1 MNYFKILLTTVF
13 ATFLLTGCKQHQ
25 EARKPISQSSGS
37 FMKQSIARN
46 KKMIA
51 GEEDQIEAIIKSDPS
66 KKYIA
71 SKKGY
76 WYYYE
81 TRNLADSLTPQKGDI
96 AFFDYEIQDLK
107 GNIIYSQ
114 EELEPQI
121 YKVDKQ
127 EIMMGLR
134 DGIKLM
140 RKTEKVHFLFTSHMG
155 YGYHGDNNKIGTNQ
169 PLFCTVTLRDFMSE
183 AAYNKQVQAGTSVKN
198 NTPIQAKSTIKDTL
212 TN

>member
-1 MNYFKILLTTVF
+1 
-13 ATFLLTGCKQHQ
+13 
-25 EARKPISQSSGS
+25 
-37 FMKQSIARN
+37 MKESIARN

-51 GEEDQIEAIIKSDPS
+51 SEEVQIDSVIKSNS
-66 KKYIA
+66 GKTYIA

-81 TRNLADSLTPQKGDI
+81 TRNLLDSLTPKKGDI
-96 AFFDYEIQDLK
+96 AFFDYEVKDLK

-114 EELEPQI
+114 EELAPQI
-121 YKVDKQ
+121 YKIDKQ

-169 PLFCTVTLRDFMSE
+169 PLFCTVTLRDFMPE
-183 AAYNKQVQAGTSVKN
+183 AKYNAQNQTNAAVN
-198 NTPIQAKSTIKDTL
+198 PNTALQAKSTSKDTI

>member
-1 MNYFKILLTTVF
+1 MKHFKIVLILFF
-13 ATFLLTGCKQHQ
+13 AAVLLTGCKQHQ
-25 EARKPISQSSGS
+25 EARRPISQSSGS

-46 KKMIA
+46 KKLIA
-51 GEEDQIEAIIKSDPS
+51 GEEDQIEAVIKSDPS

-81 TRNLADSLTPQKGDI
+81 TRNLADSLTPKKGDI
-96 AFFDYEIQDLK
+96 ALFDYEVKDLK

-114 EELEPQI
+114 EELEPQV

-140 RKTEKVHFLFTSHMG
+140 RKKEKVHFLFTSHMG

-169 PLFCTVTLRDFMSE
+169 PLFCTVTLRDFMPE
-183 AAYNKQVQAGTSVKN
+183 AKYNPQ
-198 NTPIQAKSTIKDTL
+198 IQANAGPKTKPTTKDTI

>member
-1 MNYFKILLTTVF
+1 MKYFKVLLIVFF
-13 ATFLLTGCKQHQ
+13 ATLLCSSCKQHQ
-25 EARKPISQSSGS
+25 EARRPVSQSSGS

-46 KKMIA
+46 KKLIA
-51 GEEDQIEAIIKSDPS
+51 SEEVQIDSVIKSNS
-66 KKYIA
+66 GKTYIA

-81 TRNLADSLTPQKGDI
+81 TRNLLDSLTPKKGDI
-96 AFFDYEIQDLK
+96 AFFDYEVKDLK

-114 EELEPQI
+114 EELAPQI

-169 PLFCTVTLRDFMSE
+169 PLFCTVTLRNFMPESK
-183 AAYNKQVQAGTSVKN
+183 YNEQIKT
-198 NTPIQAKSTIKDTL
+198 NTTVNSNTLLQAKSTSKDTI

>member
-1 MNYFKILLTTVF
+1 MNQFKIVLIPFF
-13 ATFLLTGCKQHQ
+13 AAVLLTGCKQHQ
-25 EARKPISQSSGS
+25 EARRPISQSSGS

-46 KKMIA
+46 KKIIS
-51 GEEDQIEAIIKSDPS
+51 GEEDQIKAVIKSDPT

-81 TRNLADSLTPQKGDI
+81 TRNLADSLTPKKGDI
-96 AFFDYEIQDLK
+96 AFFDYEVKDLK

-121 YKVDKQ
+121 YKVDQQ

-140 RKTEKVHFLFTSHMG
+140 RKKEKVHFLFTSHMG
-155 YGYHGDNNKIGTNQ
+155 FGYHGDNNKIGTNQ
-169 PLFCTVTLRDFMSE
+169 PLSCTVTLRDFMPE
-183 AAYNKQVQAGTSVKN
+183 AKYNAQ
-198 NTPIQAKSTIKDTL
+198 IQANAVQKTKPTIKDTI

>member
-1 MNYFKILLTTVF
+1 MNYFKVLLIVLFTAVMTTS
-13 ATFLLTGCKQHQ
+13 CKQHQ
-25 EARKPISQSSGS
+25 EARKPVSQSSGS

-51 GEEDQIEAIIKSDPS
+51 GEEDQIQAIIKNNP
-66 KKYIA
+66 KTQYIA

-81 TRNLADSLTPQKGDI
+81 TRNLTDSLTPKKGDI
-96 AFFDYEIQDLK
+96 AFFDYEIKDLK

-121 YKVDKQ
+121 YKIDKQ

-140 RKTEKVHFLFTSHMG
+140 RKNEKVHFLFTSHMG
-155 YGYHGDNNKIGTNQ
+155 FGYHGDNNKIGTNQ
-169 PLFCTVTLRDFMSE
+169 PLFCTVTLRDFMTE
-183 AAYNKQVQAGTSVKN
+183 TKYNAQIQSNTVGKVS
-198 NTPIQAKSTIKDTL
+198 TPIKTKSVTKDSI

>member
-1 MNYFKILLTTVF
+1 MNYSKIILIAFF
-13 ATFLLTGCKQHQ
+13 ATVLFTSCKQHQ
-25 EARKPISQSSGS
+25 EARRPVSQSSGS

-46 KKMIA
+46 KKLIA
-51 GEEDQIEAIIKSDPS
+51 GEEDQIDSVIKSNPA

-81 TRNLADSLTPQKGDI
+81 SRNLTDSLTPKKGDI
-96 AFFDYEIQDLK
+96 ALFDYEIKDLK
-107 GNIIYSQ
+107 GNIIYS
-114 EELEPQI
+114 EVELQPQV

-140 RKTEKVHFLFTSHMG
+140 RKTEKVNFLFTSHMG
-155 YGYHGDNNKIGTNQ
+155 YGFHGDNNKIGTNQ
-169 PLFCTVTLRDFMSE
+169 PLSCTVTLRDFMSE
-183 AAYNKQVQAGTSVKN
+183 SKYNEQIQLNTVAKE
-198 NTPIQAKSTIKDTL
+198 NTPIKAETTTKDSL